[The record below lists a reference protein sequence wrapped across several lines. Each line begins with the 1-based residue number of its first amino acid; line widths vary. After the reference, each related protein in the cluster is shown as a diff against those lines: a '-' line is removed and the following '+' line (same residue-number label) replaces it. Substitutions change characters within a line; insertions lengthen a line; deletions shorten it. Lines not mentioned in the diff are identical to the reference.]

1 MPSKIVLRTPTTEN
15 AKKVVAGALKI
26 WRQIAMVLVPLLLLP
41 LIFLEDAQKARC
53 AYVVAVVGFY
63 WITEPIP
70 LGATSLIPIVLF
82 PMLGV
87 LTTEQTCVLY
97 MNETNIM
104 FVGTLIMAIAI
115 EHSHLHQRIA
125 LKTLCLLGTGI
136 KMLVFGIMFISMF
149 LSIWINNV
157 AITAMM
163 MPVINSLSHELL
175 QERRRSLSRGNI
187 DVEGIAAL
195 RERAEKAAA
204 ANGNIK
210 LVPRDHVDEE
220 EPNVVI
226 PIKSKKEYS
235 QIDRATEHRV
245 RVLLYLSVL
254 YGANIGTI
262 TTITSGASN
271 VVFKFV
277 IEDLYKERAP
287 VDYALWMFFALPIAL
302 IGTVLVFIIVVP
314 VFFSC
319 KSPNL
324 GKDSS
329 NYAMA
334 AIRRNYMALGPI
346 RFHEVAVLLL
356 FILLVFLWLFRDP
369 MFARG
374 WATYFGVIKPK
385 DATAVMIPVIL
396 LFMIPSRPRE
406 GFRGPVLLT
415 WKMVQAKLQWS
426 VILLIGSGFAIA
438 EAMRVSGL
446 SEQLG
451 LKLAELGHLSPGPL
465 MICLSII
472 CSFMS
477 ELISNCG
484 TCTVLLPVFAVL
496 AEDLN
501 LNPLLF
507 MIPTTIASNYAFM
520 LPVGTPANAMVYE
533 HGRLTIMEMVVPG
546 LLAKVITMVVTVVV
560 TYVLGDPIFGMFQ
573 EADWLSAITTTG
585 DANATLVPLQP

>member
-1 MPSKIVLRTPTTEN
+1 MPSLSPTMAT
-15 AKKVVAGALKI
+15 AKAVAARALKL
-26 WRQIAMVLVPLLLLP
+26 WRQILMVLIPLVLLP
-41 LIFLEDAQKARC
+41 LLFLEDAQKSRC
-53 AYVVAVVGFY
+53 AYVVAVVGLY
-63 WITEPIP
+63 WIIEPIP
-70 LGATSLIPIVLF
+70 LGATSLIPIVLL

-125 LKTLCLLGTGI
+125 LKTLCLLGTDI

-175 QERRRSLSRGNI
+175 QERRRSLSQVNI

-195 RERAEKAAA
+195 RERVEKAAA
-204 ANGNIK
+204 ANGNTSLIPQQDGGE
-210 LVPRDHVDEE
+210 VESD
-220 EPNVVI
+220 VVI
-226 PIKSKKEYS
+226 PIKPKKQYP
-235 QIDRATEHRV
+235 QIDKATEHRV

-302 IGTVLVFIIVVP
+302 IGTALVFLIVVP
-314 VFFSC
+314 FFFSC

-324 GKDSS
+324 GKESS

-334 AIRRNYMALGPI
+334 AIRRNYMALGSI
-346 RFHEVAVLLL
+346 KFHEVAVLLL

-396 LFMIPSRPRE
+396 LFMIPSNPQK

-446 SEQLG
+446 SEELG
-451 LKLAELGHLSPGPL
+451 QKLAELGHLSPGPL

-507 MIPTTIASNYAFM
+507 MIPTTIASNYAFL

-546 LLAKVITMVVTVVV
+546 FLAKIITMLVTVVV

-573 EADWLSAITTTG
+573 EADWVSAITAGNFSTTI
-585 DANATLVPLQP
+585 ASAKT

>member
-1 MPSKIVLRTPTTEN
+1 MPSKVVLRTPATEN
-15 AKKVVAGALKI
+15 AKK
-26 WRQIAMVLVPLLLLP
+26 
-41 LIFLEDAQKARC
+41 AQKARC

-226 PIKSKKEYS
+226 PIKVEEGVFA
-235 QIDRATEHRV
+235 DRQGNRTSMELPTWSSSSSLKTCTRNEH
-245 RVLLYLSVL
+245 
-254 YGANIGTI
+254 
-262 TTITSGASN
+262 
-271 VVFKFV
+271 
-277 IEDLYKERAP
+277 P

-314 VFFSC
+314 V
-319 KSPNL
+319 
-324 GKDSS
+324 
-329 NYAMA
+329 
-334 AIRRNYMALGPI
+334 I
-346 RFHEVAVLLL
+346 LLL
-356 FILLVFLWLFRDP
+356 QE
-369 MFARG
+369 
-374 WATYFGVIKPK
+374 PK
-385 DATAVMIPVIL
+385 
-396 LFMIPSRPRE
+396 PRE
-406 GFRGPVLLT
+406 R
-415 WKMVQAKLQWS
+415 
-426 VILLIGSGFAIA
+426 
-438 EAMRVSGL
+438 
-446 SEQLG
+446 
-451 LKLAELGHLSPGPL
+451 
-465 MICLSII
+465 
-472 CSFMS
+472 
-477 ELISNCG
+477 
-484 TCTVLLPVFAVL
+484 
-496 AEDLN
+496 
-501 LNPLLF
+501 
-507 MIPTTIASNYAFM
+507 
-520 LPVGTPANAMVYE
+520 
-533 HGRLTIMEMVVPG
+533 
-546 LLAKVITMVVTVVV
+546 
-560 TYVLGDPIFGMFQ
+560 
-573 EADWLSAITTTG
+573 
-585 DANATLVPLQP
+585 